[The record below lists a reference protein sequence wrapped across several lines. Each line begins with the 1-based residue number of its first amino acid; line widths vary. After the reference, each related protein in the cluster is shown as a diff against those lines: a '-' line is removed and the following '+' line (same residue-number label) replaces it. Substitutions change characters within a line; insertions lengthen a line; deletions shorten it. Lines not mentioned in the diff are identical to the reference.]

1 MYAPCLKE
9 CLFQKG
15 KNLPHVFMLPLSKFE
30 IYHPNCEYMT
40 QEKCHQAPFRIKKS
54 FTKIL
59 VNTRLFCDG
68 AII

>member
-1 MYAPCLKE
+1 
-9 CLFQKG
+9 
-15 KNLPHVFMLPLSKFE
+15 
-30 IYHPNCEYMT
+30 MT
-40 QEKCHQAPFRIKKS
+40 QEKCHKAPFRIKKS